1 MFVGMEPYL
10 VVPIAYDEERKAGPA
25 RAYPAFGASMKILF
39 VNGQVWD
46 GESDRAVR
54 AEVLV
59 EGRRIAAVSEQPGA
73 LPRGGATV
81 LDASGT
87 TLMPGLV
94 DGHGHLPF
102 PQNTTYFTQI
112 EDTPV
117 EELVLTTVH
126 NARLMLDQG
135 FTGVIGAG
143 SPRVRIELAVRNEIN
158 SGRLVGPRILAS
170 TPTLTATGGLNDTAQ
185 LHQGRSP
192 AAIVFDGPIEARRA
206 VRMCFREGVDLV
218 KVNISGDDLI
228 VRPAGR
234 VTTLAADEVAAIAEA
249 ARPLGLKLAAHA
261 RSTESIK
268 LALRNGFDIVHHA
281 DFCDEEALDM
291 FEERKN
297 HVFTTPSIGFLH
309 NLRYEAEAFGFG
321 KAAVDAMGVPQHME
335 ANIRT
340 HAELRKRGVKALIG
354 GDYGIPWQP
363 HGTNARDIEHFT
375 NYLGFSP
382 VEALRCATRN
392 GYLAMGLGHEL
403 GLIRAG
409 FVADLL
415 VVAGDPT
422 QNVKV
427 LQDAG
432 NLRCIVKD
440 GVFHKLG
447 LPESAAAV
455 AAA

>member
-1 MFVGMEPYL
+1 
-10 VVPIAYDEERKAGPA
+10 
-25 RAYPAFGASMKILF
+25 MKTLF
-39 VNGQVWD
+39 VNGKVWD
-46 GESDRAVR
+46 GESDRTFR
-54 AEVLV
+54 GEVLV
-59 EGRRIAAVSEQPGA
+59 EDQRIAAVSDQPGA
-73 LPRGGATV
+73 LSRDGTRV
-81 LDASGT
+81 LDASGA
-87 TLMPGLV
+87 TLMPGMV

-102 PQNTTYFTQI
+102 QQNTTYFTQI

-126 NARLMLDQG
+126 NARLMLDHG

-143 SPRVRIELAVRNEIN
+143 SPRVRIELSVRNEIN
-158 SGRLVGPRILAS
+158 AGRLPGPRILAS

-218 KVNISGDDLI
+218 KVNVSGDDLI

-268 LALRNGFDIVHHA
+268 LALRNGFDVIHHA

-291 FEERKN
+291 FEERKQQI
-297 HVFTTPSIGFLH
+297 FTTPSIGFLH

-321 KAAVDAMGVPQHME
+321 KAVVDAMGVPQHME

-363 HGTNARDIEHFT
+363 HGSNARDIEHFT
-375 NYLGFSP
+375 RYLGFSP

-403 GLIRAG
+403 GLVRAG
-409 FVADLL
+409 YVADLL
-415 VVAGDPT
+415 LVAGDPT
-422 QNVKV
+422 QDVRL
-427 LQDAG
+427 LQDAR

-440 GVFHKLG
+440 GTFHKLDVPA
-447 LPESAAAV
+447 LAAAV
-455 AAA
+455 QAA